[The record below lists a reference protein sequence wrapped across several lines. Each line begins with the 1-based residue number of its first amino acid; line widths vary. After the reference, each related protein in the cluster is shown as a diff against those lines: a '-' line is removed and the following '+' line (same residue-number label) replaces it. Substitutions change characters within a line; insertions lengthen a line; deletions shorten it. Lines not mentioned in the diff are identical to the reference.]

1 MGRNSESIEDA
12 SFDISTKSIVHKK
25 KTCLCFTTAKLILI
39 HLQSSLEGDVK
50 GLKSRWIRKKER
62 VLVSDRSRCS
72 SAKEGAAKK
81 TDMLLMLPSMTVVG
95 FIPSTEPGG
104 LFLKPQTAS

>member
-25 KTCLCFTTAKLILI
+25 KKKTCLCFTTAKLILI
-39 HLQSSLEGDVK
+39 HLQSFLEGDVK

-62 VLVSDRSRCS
+62 ECLCQTEVDARQQKRVLQKR
-72 SAKEGAAKK
+72 
-81 TDMLLMLPSMTVVG
+81 
-95 FIPSTEPGG
+95 
-104 LFLKPQTAS
+104 QTCF